1 MSGGE
6 LAVVLASVAV
16 VVAVAVL
23 GAIGVS
29 LSRALRDLRRLLV
42 EIRRDLLPAVQRIEE
57 ASGQVTGEVQRVGGL
72 LDVAERVSE
81 RAEAL
86 SRVTYR
92 ALIEPVNAVA
102 SLFRRGTAPDSQG
115 SVTTEPVVTG
125 WGGKAAAGAPRP
137 PRRLSWSRRLTVSL
151 LRSGYR
157 SASARVAT
165 RLAGAQAQRAGTA
178 TTGPARRSPATNP
191 ATTPAEAGG
200 PAGSPSR
207 AAASGAGR
215 GASAI
220 GTAGLTLGR
229 QLLDAVREV
238 TNEISTVMEE
248 GRRVLRADRK
258 TDRRPE

>member
-29 LSRALRDLRRLLV
+29 LSRALRDLRRLLA
-42 EIRRDLLPAVQRIEE
+42 EIRRDLLPAVQRLEE

-81 RAEAL
+81 RAETL
-86 SRVTYR
+86 SRMTYR
-92 ALIEPVNAVA
+92 ALLEPLNAVA
-102 SLFRRGTAPDSQG
+102 SLFRRGTPPDQPAR
-115 SVTTEPVVTG
+115 TTAEPVVTG
-125 WGGKAAAGAPRP
+125 WGGTAAADAPRP
-137 PRRLSWSRRLTVSL
+137 ARRISWPRRLTVYL

-157 SASARVAT
+157 SASTRIAA

-178 TTGPARRSPATNP
+178 TTGAARRSPA
-191 ATTPAEAGG
+191 ATPAAAEG
-200 PAGSPSR
+200 PAGGSSR
-207 AAASGAGR
+207 AAASGAGG
-215 GASAI
+215 GAAAS

-229 QLLDAVREV
+229 QLLEAVREV
-238 TNEISTVMEE
+238 TNEVSTTMEE
-248 GRRVLRADRK
+248 GRQALRADRK
-258 TDRRPE
+258 TDRRTE